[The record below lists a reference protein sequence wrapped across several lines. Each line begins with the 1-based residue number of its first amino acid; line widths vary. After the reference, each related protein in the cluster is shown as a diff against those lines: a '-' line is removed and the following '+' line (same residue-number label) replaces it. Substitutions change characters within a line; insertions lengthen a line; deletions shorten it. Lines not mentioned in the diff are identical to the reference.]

1 MFLQGTVNGQSF
13 LYSGF
18 PNVLVNCQNRTS
30 RYVSGNSCTPV
41 RGLLIIIHVCTWIES
56 RKRLSITNLW
66 QFLSWVIKRI
76 CNLPIPNE
84 AGRALGT
91 VAYMYKTHIKNAV
104 ANLWY
109 VFVRQC
115 NQHVRCE
122 WLSGAAN
129 CQYRM
134 NTICQFGQL
143 HTYTMATNFFPV
155 IVYKYAVNGYRYWS
169 NSV

>member
-91 VAYMYKTHIKNAV
+91 VAYMYKTHIKKRGCELMIRFCTSMQSARPAWVIKWGCKLSIPNEYDMPVWSA
-104 ANLWY
+104 AHIY
-109 VFVRQC
+109 DG
-115 NQHVRCE
+115 NQF
-122 WLSGAAN
+122 LSGN
-129 CQYRM
+129 CIQIR
-134 NTICQFGQL
+134 
-143 HTYTMATNFFPV
+143 
-155 IVYKYAVNGYRYWS
+155 S
-169 NSV
+169 